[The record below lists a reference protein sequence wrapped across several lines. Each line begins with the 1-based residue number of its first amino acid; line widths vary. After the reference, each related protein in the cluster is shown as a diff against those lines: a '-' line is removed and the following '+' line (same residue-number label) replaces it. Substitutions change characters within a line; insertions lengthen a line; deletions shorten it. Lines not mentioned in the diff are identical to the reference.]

1 MLEAAKKP
9 QSTELPTHSGK
20 YFKLQ
25 IRGWTDFDPMDK
37 TLPEIAEAIQRG
49 DAFLTA
55 IEVLEVKNDPS
66 DISDNLVREGFQ
78 NVLAARRIL
87 RSIEALPPGLLQE
100 LRSAL
105 DSQEQVARKPAV
117 SEVAAPLPAKLA
129 S

>member
-1 MLEAAKKP
+1 MLETAKTP
-9 QSTELPTHSGK
+9 QSSEVPAQSGK

-25 IRGWTDFDPMDK
+25 IRGWTDFDPMDR

-49 DAFLTA
+49 EGFLTA

-78 NVLAARRIL
+78 NILAARRIL
-87 RSIEALPPGLLQE
+87 RSIEALPPSLLQE
-100 LRSAL
+100 LRIAL
-105 DSQEQVARKPAV
+105 NSRDEVARKPAV
-117 SEVAAPLPAKLA
+117 SEVAEPVPTKRA